1 LVERLGAQVIP
12 IDAKPLKGSYNRERQ
27 KSALHVWQVSIASVL
42 GQVKVSEKSNEITAI
57 PALLEVL
64 ALSGCIITI
73 DAMGTQTAIAAQ
85 NTHCQCR
92 LCAGAQSQPSQT
104 LWANKDWFEQ
114 AQAQNFA
121 GIEVSRDEHVE
132 SSHHRIE
139 KRQVFSVPV
148 SHLAPVKLV
157 GLDLK
162 AS

>member
-1 LVERLGAQVIP
+1 M
-12 IDAKPLKGSYNRERQ
+12 AKPEGSYRNGK
-27 KSALHVWQVSIASVL
+27 KSALHVVSAWASEHRKLL

-92 LCAGAQSQPSQT
+92 LCAGAQPTIPNSMGI
-104 LWANKDWFEQ
+104 WFEQ

-148 SHLAPVKLV
+148 STYTSTSW
-157 GLDLK
+157 LDWT
-162 AS
+162 